1 MNKEAGIFNDKE
13 YRKGNDSSIEDFD
26 RKDLEGFN
34 LFLDQLI
41 LSGPEI
47 GVGGHFG
54 VRSRHWTR
62 YYDICHFCAIDYD
75 VIAKVENV
83 DIESS
88 YIVRRAG
95 ESKLV
100 WASGPLIPDLGSR
113 LNSIFRSF
121 WQSSLSST
129 RKIDQSWHI
138 QALLLFSE
146 WRKTETNIQYFC
158 CWLWNVWIL
167 ISICLILFISS
178 LFKLK

>member
-1 MNKEAGIFNDKE
+1 MVRNPFERLLSGYRDKGWNGYFPDKVRLPILYRAHKLDKPSFQTIVNKEAGIFNDKE

-75 VIAKVENV
+75 VVAKVENV

-88 YIVRRAG
+88 YIVKRAG
-95 ESKLV
+95 
-100 WASGPLIPDLGSR
+100 
-113 LNSIFRSF
+113 
-121 WQSSLSST
+121 
-129 RKIDQSWHI
+129 
-138 QALLLFSE
+138 
-146 WRKTETNIQYFC
+146 
-158 CWLWNVWIL
+158 
-167 ISICLILFISS
+167 
-178 LFKLK
+178 

>member
-75 VIAKVENV
+75 VVAKVENV

-100 WASGPLIPDLGSR
+100 WAGGPLIPDLGSR

-121 WQSSLSST
+121 
-129 RKIDQSWHI
+129 
-138 QALLLFSE
+138 
-146 WRKTETNIQYFC
+146 
-158 CWLWNVWIL
+158 
-167 ISICLILFISS
+167 
-178 LFKLK
+178 